1 MVMSS
6 NLPTTRKSQFKHIIK
21 YRWKYLFLMGGILI
35 LFAIPLL
42 VSLFIKDLKAISIV
56 SVSEG
61 NETSALFINDLFY
74 AVFIIPSSVIFF
86 VGLSGIYRIMR
97 NYIWAEGVIFK
108 SDFIIGIKRNWLH
121 FAITGFL
128 FSLLFYGLYLAT
140 VYISTPFV
148 RYLPLAICFI
158 VIYPVFLVHMNLTVI
173 YKNNYFIQ
181 FKNGFVLYVKRFYIY
196 LPFFLLVVAV
206 PLVFMIFS
214 IPLIIKY
221 VVLFA
226 FIYLFIPFYVLVISE
241 YSMHVFDENINKT
254 RHPDLYK
261 KGLFD

>member
-1 MVMSS
+1 MSS

-61 NETSALFINDLFY
+61 SDTSALFINDLFY
-74 AVFIIPSSVIFF
+74 SVFIIPSSIIFF
-86 VGLSGIYRIMR
+86 IGLSGVYRIIR

-140 VYISTPFV
+140 VYMP
-148 RYLPLAICFI
+148 
-158 VIYPVFLVHMNLTVI
+158 
-173 YKNNYFIQ
+173 
-181 FKNGFVLYVKRFYIY
+181 
-196 LPFFLLVVAV
+196 
-206 PLVFMIFS
+206 
-214 IPLIIKY
+214 
-221 VVLFA
+221 
-226 FIYLFIPFYVLVISE
+226 
-241 YSMHVFDENINKT
+241 
-254 RHPDLYK
+254 
-261 KGLFD
+261 